1 MFNIGDKVVYPMHGA
16 GAITKIEEK
25 ELNGQM
31 VQYLVLQMIVS
42 DMVIMI
48 PASKAELV
56 GLRVVGNESMLA
68 IVESILKSD
77 DPVVEPVMNWNKRS
91 NMYLEQL
98 KTSDLRKISK
108 VVQTLMQKEH
118 TKKISTGERRILNTG
133 KQILLSE
140 LAIICKKEYND
151 MHTWLDQLM
160 S

>member
-16 GAITKIEEK
+16 GTITKIEEK

-31 VQYLVLQMIVS
+31 VKYLVLQMIVS
-42 DMVIMI
+42 EMTIMI
-48 PASKAELV
+48 PDSKAEMV
-56 GLRVVGNESMLA
+56 GLRMVGNDKVLA
-68 IVESILKSD
+68 GVEDILTSD
-77 DPVVEPVMNWNKRS
+77 EPVAEPVMNWNKRS

-98 KTSDLRKISK
+98 KTSDLQKIAK
-108 VVQTLMQKEH
+108 VVQTLMQKER

-140 LAIICKKEYND
+140 LAIICGKEYND
-151 MHTWLDQLM
+151 MQMWLERLM

>member
-25 ELNGQM
+25 ELNGKL
-31 VQYLVLQMIVS
+31 VKYLVLKMIVS
-42 DMVIMI
+42 DMTIMI
-48 PASKAELV
+48 PVDKAELV
-56 GLRVVGNESMLA
+56 GLRKVGNKNVIPGIE
-68 IVESILKSD
+68 EILKCD
-77 DPVVEPVMNWNKRS
+77 EKIKEPVMNWNKRS

-98 KTSDLRKISK
+98 KTSDLQKVAK
-108 VVQTLMQKEH
+108 VVQTLIQKER

-140 LAIICKKEYND
+140 LAIICGSDYNE
-151 MHTWLDQLM
+151 MQIWLERLM

>member
-16 GAITKIEEK
+16 GTITKIEEK

-31 VQYLVLQMIVS
+31 VKYLILQMIVS
-42 DMVIMI
+42 DMTIMI
-48 PASKAELV
+48 PTSKAELV
-56 GLRVVGNESMLA
+56 GLRMVGNDKVLA
-68 IVESILKSD
+68 GVEGILTSD
-77 DPVVEPVMNWNKRS
+77 EPVAEPIMNWNKRS

-98 KTSDLRKISK
+98 KTSDLQKIAK
-108 VVQTLMQKEH
+108 VVQTLMQKER

-140 LAIICKKEYND
+140 LAIICGKEYDD
-151 MHTWLDQLM
+151 MQMWLEVLM